1 MSKYAIYRMFGGRDA
16 PYNVEFYGHLVGS
29 RIWTGDD
36 DPTTLMAMERARDRW
51 HTEPPKDERLVLC
64 QGKLGGLFVGRYH
77 KTNGGSM
84 DFYVPNYRGGY
95 RPAVAWHELPEPY
108 GGDANAD

>member
-1 MSKYAIYRMFGGRDA
+1 MSKYAIYEMFGGRDA

-29 RIWTGDD
+29 RIWAGDD
-36 DPTTLMAMERARDRW
+36 DPTALMAKEHVRDGW

-64 QGKLGGLFVGRYH
+64 QGKLGGFFVGRYH
-77 KTNGGSM
+77 KTNRGGM

>member
-16 PYNVEFYGHLVGS
+16 PCNVEFCGHLVGS
-29 RIWTGDD
+29 LVGTCDK
-36 DPTTLMAMERARDRW
+36 DPITDMARARVRDGW
-51 HTEPPKDERLVLC
+51 HTEPPDDERLVLC
-64 QGKLGGLFVGRYH
+64 QGKQGGLFVGRYH
-77 KTNGGSM
+77 KTNGGGM

-108 GGDANAD
+108 GGDANVD